1 MSSIFDKHELEISK
15 FYDEMKKV
23 MKSHEERYVNLIN
36 ELNKKDS
43 VTTEINQD
51 FDEFMASIFPDF
63 KEFKE
68 KIQPFDNKSVDFM
81 YDLNKKEFI
90 DVFDL
95 PDRKTIRRYSYPYYY
110 GKIENIKR
118 SFISLSK
125 NKQMFLHFFSNYST
139 IQDNRQIRTVCTKS
153 QQSMFFIIDN
163 YMNIYF
169 PNIGLYVLKNYS
181 KFNLFSFWGSGDD
194 LDLKNKIGCF
204 YGESAN
210 DFACNMSNMTNF
222 QTSEDV
228 RKKSVD
234 ENLQP
239 FLELYKY
246 DEIVDKIKK
255 YRILSQKFSEF
266 LQQKSENNENI
277 KDEEGLKLKDEQI
290 GMMNEEILALK
301 LKLKE
306 KNDKIESMK
315 SELERNKSLIN
326 KFSFKF

>member
-43 VTTEINQD
+43 ITTEINKD
-51 FDEFMASIFPDF
+51 FDEFMASIFPEF
-63 KEFKE
+63 KEFKDN
-68 KIQPFDNKSVDFM
+68 IQPFDNKSVDFM
-81 YDLNKKEFI
+81 YDLNKKEFV

-95 PDRKTIRRYSYPYYY
+95 PDRKIIRRYSSPYYY
-110 GKIENIKR
+110 GEIRNNGNYGIR
-118 SFISLSK
+118 LLT
-125 NKQMFLHFFSNYST
+125 NKHTFLHFFSNNGTTNSY
-139 IQDNRQIRTVCTKS
+139 RQIDQRCSKS
-153 QQSMFFIIDN
+153 SQNMFFVIDN

-169 PNIGLYVLKNYS
+169 PYLRLYVLKNYS

-210 DFACNMSNMTNF
+210 DLACNMSNMTNF
-222 QTSEDV
+222 QASEDV

-234 ENLQP
+234 ENLP
-239 FLELYKY
+239 SFLELYKY
-246 DEIVDKIKK
+246 DEILDKIKQ

-266 LQQKSENNENI
+266 LQKNPENNTKNEEN
-277 KDEEGLKLKDEQI
+277 LKLKDEQI

-306 KNDKIESMK
+306 KNNEIDSMK
-315 SELERNKSLIN
+315 CELKRNKSLISKVSL
-326 KFSFKF
+326 KF